1 MRAMG
6 TSVLVSISSLLHE
19 ALTGECVAVSPRGQ
33 VPGWAEAVLWEE
45 RERMLYGASQTD
57 PECKRYCM
65 AAEEENLG
73 QPGERQGHTLNCRGG
88 EGGKV
93 VFAR

>member
-6 TSVLVSISSLLHE
+6 ASVLVSIFSLLHE

-45 RERMLYGASQTD
+45 REDVIWSVTD
-57 PECKRYCM
+57 RS
-65 AAEEENLG
+65 
-73 QPGERQGHTLNCRGG
+73 
-88 EGGKV
+88 
-93 VFAR
+93 